1 MFGYDAVRSQ
11 TVVLSDPGADGTF
24 PIWKAPSR
32 AAKVEILAAS
42 AWVDTAIAGVGTA
55 ITLTLLDRGAAGT
68 ATASAVASA
77 LGATGTGDW
86 TANLPRAYRDGADR
100 DARTNM
106 ALANTLAGYYM
117 LCTSEHTME
126 HVMGNFHDN
135 LVHGAGLIMISHA

>member
-1 MFGYDAVRSQ
+1 MFGYDAVRSE
-11 TVVLSDPGADGTF
+11 TVVISDPGASGTY

-55 ITLTLLDRGAAGT
+55 ITLTLVDRGATGT

-86 TANLPRAYRDGADR
+86 TANLPRAFTISEGTLDGGDY
-100 DARTNM
+100 
-106 ALANTLAGYYM
+106 LCVGYIK
-117 LCTSEHTME
+117 LGTIAPKNIT
-126 HVMGNFHDN
+126 VNFEWVN
-135 LVHGAGLIMISHA
+135 GVGA